1 MQLKDWNKFTDI
13 CLMDEFPNPSA
24 KEQATI
30 WVVLCAK
37 DGKIR
42 HIIVLS
48 YEPNF
53 SLFSSQH
60 YSKSCWLL
68 SWGVGKFVRRTTV
81 NRPEDH
87 YGQVLYIYIFLLV
100 RSIEKEVINLNL
112 SKNQL
117 MRFRLISSSVWYNN
131 VVSRLLT
138 SLLIISFF
146 LKAIRSKITQFC
158 VWSMQSHPGA

>member
-1 MQLKDWNKFTDI
+1 MLPAKNGRLRAIYHFPKWWVQKLCCENMEKKSVFNITLYFKQGYHIVHSCEVKSQKSAIKRLNWNKFTDS

-87 YGQVLYIYIFLLV
+87 YGQVLYIYFSFSKV
-100 RSIEKEVINLNL
+100 NWKRSH
-112 SKNQL
+112 
-117 MRFRLISSSVWYNN
+117 
-131 VVSRLLT
+131 
-138 SLLIISFF
+138 
-146 LKAIRSKITQFC
+146 
-158 VWSMQSHPGA
+158 QS